1 MILKKPK
8 FWDYNEPNFYA
19 YILFPITVIIKV
31 INSLTRKLN
40 KVSSNNSKIKTV
52 CVGNFY
58 VGGTGKTSLCLE
70 INKILRTK
78 NIKSCFI
85 KKAYKD
91 QIDEQQ
97 LLKQSGKLFSSS
109 KRLLSLNNAINE
121 NFEIAIFDDGLQ
133 DQSINYDLKIVCFNT
148 INWIGNGMTIPSGPL
163 RESLNNL
170 VDYEHVFL
178 NGNLENLDRIKEQIT
193 KINPKINIYLGKYEP
208 TNISEFNKNDKYLV
222 FSGIG
227 NHKTFFSM
235 LKNYGL
241 NIIKDLE
248 FPDHYKYSKKDINK
262 IFYLAKEL
270 NCKIITTEKDFL
282 RIDNKNSQE
291 IKFIRSELKISN
303 KEKFLSFIL

>member
-78 NIKSCFI
+78 NIKSFFI

-97 LLKQSGKLFSSS
+97 LFY
-109 KRLLSLNNAINE
+109 LSTRGFNE
-121 NFEIAIFDDGLQ
+121 EQARAALIAA
-133 DQSINYDLKIVCFNT
+133 
-148 INWIGNGMTIPSGPL
+148 
-163 RESLNNL
+163 
-170 VDYEHVFL
+170 FL
-178 NGNLENLDRIKEQIT
+178 NTPLSDMGSQQLHTWLIQRIEKHLNLI
-193 KINPKINIYLGKYEP
+193 
-208 TNISEFNKNDKYLV
+208 
-222 FSGIG
+222 
-227 NHKTFFSM
+227 
-235 LKNYGL
+235 
-241 NIIKDLE
+241 
-248 FPDHYKYSKKDINK
+248 
-262 IFYLAKEL
+262 
-270 NCKIITTEKDFL
+270 
-282 RIDNKNSQE
+282 
-291 IKFIRSELKISN
+291 
-303 KEKFLSFIL
+303 